1 MLWERYGAGDL
12 SGSRGGDGIRGSG
25 TVLSAASASWRP
37 VWDDADKKGASG
49 GMLLLKVTHGAGV
62 VRTALCGHEGKK
74 KTAGLGLPSWYQS
87 STGLTESAK
96 GWGPEKSTS
105 AGIWHTWLLRWLPSQ
120 WCSM

>member
-1 MLWERYGAGDL
+1 
-12 SGSRGGDGIRGSG
+12 
-25 TVLSAASASWRP
+25 
-37 VWDDADKKGASG
+37 
-49 GMLLLKVTHGAGV
+49 MLLLKVTHGAGV

-74 KTAGLGLPSWYQS
+74 KTAGLSLPSWYQS

-120 WCSM
+120 